1 MLTVNATL
9 VAQKQNEEMRALTAA
24 SYAQGT
30 EVKKI
35 SACAAIL
42 FALSLKGTIYGMN
55 FARMPGLDS
64 PQGFALAMALMLATC
79 AGLYLVFKRRD
90 WLLPAHR
97 LRA

>member
-1 MLTVNATL
+1 
-9 VAQKQNEEMRALTAA
+9 
-24 SYAQGT
+24 
-30 EVKKI
+30 
-35 SACAAIL
+35 
-42 FALSLKGTIYGMN
+42 MN